1 MKKLAFILLFWC
13 ATAFGSQDSTFAVW
27 GPVNL
32 IGTTPVQVLTTNG
45 QSPTSYRIRC
55 LVTGYFSWSPNS
67 SVIIPVAPTA
77 GVPSQF
83 TEGMTA
89 GTVETFALP
98 PNAFF
103 LSNNAA
109 GFEISPGEGM

>member
-1 MKKLAFILLFWC
+1 MKKIAFILLFWC
-13 ATAFGSQDSTFAVW
+13 ASAFASQDSTFAVW

-45 QSPTSYRIRC
+45 QSPTSYRVRC
-55 LVTGYFSWSPNS
+55 LVTGYLSWSPNS
-67 SVIIPVAPTA
+67 GVITPVAPTA
-77 GVPSQF
+77 GVPSAN
-83 TEGMTA
+83 TVGMTA
-89 GTVETFALP
+89 GTVETFALT

-103 LSNNAA
+103 QSSNAA